1 MSYRAK
7 DYLDEAGVSLGELV
21 RLCGRSK
28 ATWSRFLS
36 GERAPATGDP
46 RAEIETVLQERGVG
60 IPRDLWHFEGT
71 AIPAAPEP
79 LQTQEEVRMQG
90 QALSPAAMAHFR
102 LFKSPFD
109 AEALVTPDGGDQLE
123 NLYLPLSHQL
133 VVARLVQ
140 AYTKTGFV
148 AVAGEPGSGKTTLN
162 QLAEQRAN
170 EVYPVIR
177 VTPAN
182 VERRKLTAMHL
193 AAEIIR
199 QLSESSV
206 PRTAN
211 ARDALAAEIL
221 KQRYGQGQRVAL
233 VIDEAHELPTDTIK
247 DLKRYHEF
255 AHGFARLLAIVLI
268 GQSELAARFDLERNY
283 RLREVIIRCQLLPL
297 PPMRKASAAYLAT
310 RFGWV
315 GKDIAEVFEPEA
327 LQAIEDRLAVHD
339 QQLPVIIS
347 NVATAA
353 MNIAARRGNKLVTD
367 EDVEEVW
374 SYTPE
379 QLQEFGL

>member
-60 IPRDLWHFEGT
+60 IPRDLWEFDGT
-71 AIPAAPEP
+71 AIPAAPISSA
-79 LQTQEEVRMQG
+79 QEEVGMQG
-90 QALSPAAMAHFR
+90 QSLSPAAMSHFQ
-102 LFKSPFD
+102 LFRSPFD
-109 AEALVTPDGGDQLE
+109 AEALITPDGGDHLE
-123 NLYLPLSHQL
+123 DLYLPISHQL
-133 VVARLVQ
+133 VVTRLVQ
-140 AYTKTGFV
+140 AYSKARFV
-148 AVAGEPGSGKTTLN
+148 AIAGEPGSGKTTLN
-162 QLAEQRAN
+162 QLAERRAN
-170 EVYPVIR
+170 EIYPVIR

-182 VERRKLTAMHL
+182 VERRKLTAMHI

-199 QLSESSV
+199 QLSESTV

-221 KQRYGQGQRVAL
+221 KQRYEQGQRVAL

-255 AHGFARLLAIVLI
+255 THGFARLLAIILI
-268 GQSELAARFDLERNY
+268 GQSELAARFDIGSNY
-283 RLREVIIRCQLLPL
+283 RLREVIIRCEFFSL
-297 PPMRKASAAYLAT
+297 PPMRQASAGYLAT
-310 RFGWV
+310 RFKWV
-315 GKDIAEVFEPEA
+315 GRDVVDVFEPAA